1 MEDNQGEEGDGEEY
15 YHQNDQG
22 YFDPIWVKALYDYDA
37 ANESEI
43 SFKENDVVCITQ
55 DYGDGWWCGDLN
67 GQVGRVPANY
77 FEYID
82 YNQQDQQYY
91 DDDGNQQQQYQDGQQ
106 YDNYDDQQQ
115 QYDDSQYQEQQYDD
129 NQYQEQQDQQQQQQY
144 ENDIYEQ
151 ERKEKL
157 RKKREDAKQ
166 EMRGLQDNLKV
177 QNENKEKLSAEIE
190 LLTKD
195 SDRLEDEIRLLKLL
209 KFMKLEIIKTEYD
222 FDIDSDISTQ
232 SRQMGIQITSDIK
245 AIRAILA
252 GIKSS
257 SADQPKKQFDSKL
270 EDIEKK
276 FINNLNLLGACDILK
291 KSLFLSLTQ
300 LETIISPPNTPQST
314 HPAYSSNATPTLMSP
329 PPPLVIPPTTISSST
344 TTTTNTSSS
353 GTTGNDSAQLY
364 TPATSST
371 PNPFFSAP
379 STILSDKDKRKSIK
393 EAKKIEKL
401 ERKEEK
407 KLEKMEKKE
416 KKKDDSFGDSPV
428 WKPASKK

>member
-1 MEDNQGEEGDGEEY
+1 MEDNQGEEGGGEEY
-15 YHQNDQG
+15 QYNDQEG

-37 ANESEI
+37 ANDTEI
-43 SFKENDVVCITQ
+43 SFRENDVVCITQ

-77 FEYID
+77 FEYLD
-82 YNQQDQQYY
+82 
-91 DDDGNQQQQYQDGQQ
+91 QQ
-106 YDNYDDQQQ
+106 YDNQQQEQQVYYDDQGQQIYYDDQGQQHYYDDQQQ
-115 QYDDSQYQEQQYDD
+115 GYDDQQEQQYDD
-129 NQYQEQQDQQQQQQY
+129 QQQYYDQQQQQQDQQL

-166 EMRGLQDNLKV
+166 EMRGLQENLKS

-195 SDRLEDEIRLLKLL
+195 SDKLEDEIRLLKLL
-209 KFMKLEIIKTEYD
+209 KFLKLEIIKTEYD
-222 FDIDSDISTQ
+222 FDVDSDISAQ
-232 SRQMGIQITSDIK
+232 SRQTGIAITSDIK
-245 AIRAILA
+245 AIRTILS

-257 SADQPKKQFDSKL
+257 SAADQPKKQFDAKL

-300 LETIISPPNTPQST
+300 LETIISPPNTPSSSSAS
-314 HPAYSSNATPTLMSP
+314 HPAYSNVTPILMSP
-329 PPPLVIPPTTISSST
+329 PPPLVIPPAGGSSS
-344 TTTTNTSSS
+344 SSS
-353 GTTGNDSAQLY
+353 SNTPSNPDSAQLY

-379 STILSDKDKRKSIK
+379 TQLLSDKDKRKSIK

-407 KLEKMEKKE
+407 KLEKLEKKE
-416 KKKDDSFGDSPV
+416 KKKDDIDSSPV